1 MQGDPRTCRVFMS
14 KAQYEGYVRRQAQH
28 KMIIGPSSCGGST
41 ECIVDEKEQLAELKH
56 RLDNVVTD
64 ICELKVQVQKLKMDY
79 FGTHYFVIV
88 AVCWCSF
95 GMSDEQTLEVN
106 LCICEFVTSCV

>member
-1 MQGDPRTCRVFMS
+1 
-14 KAQYEGYVRRQAQH
+14 
-28 KMIIGPSSCGGST
+28 MITGPSSCGGST

-79 FGTHYFVIV
+79 FVIV
-88 AVCWCSF
+88 AVCWCRF

>member
-14 KAQYEGYVRRQAQH
+14 MAQCEGYVRREAH
-28 KMIIGPSSCGGST
+28 DKMITGPSSCGGST

-88 AVCWCSF
+88 AVCVGVALGCL
-95 GMSDEQTLEVN
+95 MSKLWK
-106 LCICEFVTSCV
+106 

>member
-79 FGTHYFVIV
+79 FVKV
-88 AVCWCSF
+88 AVCVGVALGCL
-95 GMSDEQTLEVN
+95 MSKLWK
-106 LCICEFVTSCV
+106 